1 MSLKNSN
8 AKIKIPKL
16 FKDKLK
22 NKRINRIYK
31 NFEKSLKIDENFIVG
46 VSGGPDSLALAF
58 LAKIYS
64 IKKKIES
71 KFVIIDH
78 KLRKESSK
86 EAKSVQK
93 ILKKFHIV
101 SKILIWKG
109 KKPDKN
115 IQSLARQKRYNL
127 LINYCKRSKF
137 KNILLGHHQDDLF
150 ENFFIRILRGSGLKG
165 LVSLNEKNQV
175 ENINIL
181 RPLLSFKKEDLI
193 FLSKIVFNFYVK
205 DPSNE
210 NVKFK
215 RIKIRKLLFELEKD
229 GLNKNK
235 FLKTIGNLKHSDTVL
250 NYYVNN
256 NLINNSY
263 FSKKNKK
270 LFLNKDF
277 FEQPFEVI
285 FRSFSD
291 SIKKIGE
298 NYYSSRGKKL
308 EKMIF
313 EIKKNSS
320 FKATLGKCVIEKVNQ
335 TVIISKEH

>member
-1 MSLKNSN
+1 MSLKNSS
-8 AKIKIPKL
+8 AKIRIPKL

-22 NKRINRIYK
+22 NKRINKIYK
-31 NFEKSLKIDENFIVG
+31 SFEKSLKIDENFIVG

-101 SKILIWKG
+101 SKILTWKG

-137 KNILLGHHQDDLF
+137 KNILLGHHQDDLL

-165 LVSLNEKNQV
+165 LISLNEKNQV

-193 FLSKIVFNFYVK
+193 FLSKIVFNFYIK

-229 GLNKNK
+229 GLDKNK
-235 FLKTIGNLKHSDTVL
+235 FLKTISNLKQSDAVL
-250 NYYVNN
+250 NFYVNSN
-256 NLINNSY
+256 MINNSY
-263 FSKKNKK
+263 FSKKNNK

-298 NYYSSRGKKL
+298 NYYPSRGKKL

-313 EIKKNSS
+313 EIKKNSP
-320 FKATLGKCVIEKVNQ
+320 FKATLGNCVIEKVNQ

>member
-1 MSLKNSN
+1 MSLKNSS
-8 AKIKIPKL
+8 AKIRIPKL
-16 FKDKLK
+16 FKEKLK
-22 NKRINRIYK
+22 NKRINKIYK

-58 LAKIYS
+58 LAKLYS
-64 IKKKIES
+64 IKKKLES

-101 SKILIWKG
+101 SEILIWKG

-115 IQSLARQKRYNL
+115 IQSLSRQKRYNL
-127 LINYCKRSKF
+127 LINYCKRSKI
-137 KNILLGHHQDDLF
+137 KNILLGHHQDDLL

-165 LVSLNEKNQV
+165 LVSLNEKNQF

-215 RIKIRKLLFELEKD
+215 RIKIRKLLLELEKD
-229 GLNKNK
+229 GLDKNK
-235 FLKTIGNLKHSDTVL
+235 FLKTISNLKQSDTVL
-250 NYYVNN
+250 NFYVNN

-263 FSKKNKK
+263 FSKKNNK

-277 FEQPFEVI
+277 FDQPFEVI

-291 SIKKIGE
+291 SIKKIGD
-298 NYYSSRGKKL
+298 NYYPSRGKKL

-313 EIKKNSS
+313 EIKKNTS
-320 FKATLGKCVIEKVNQ
+320 FKATLGGCVIKKVNQ

>member
-1 MSLKNSN
+1 M
-8 AKIKIPKL
+8 
-16 FKDKLK
+16 
-22 NKRINRIYK
+22 
-31 NFEKSLKIDENFIVG
+31 
-46 VSGGPDSLALAF
+46 
-58 LAKIYS
+58 
-64 IKKKIES
+64 
-71 KFVIIDH
+71 
-78 KLRKESSK
+78 
-86 EAKSVQK
+86 
-93 ILKKFHIV
+93 
-101 SKILIWKG
+101 
-109 KKPDKN
+109 
-115 IQSLARQKRYNL
+115 
-127 LINYCKRSKF
+127 
-137 KNILLGHHQDDLF
+137 LGHHQDDLL

-165 LVSLNEKNQV
+165 LISLNEKNQF

-181 RPLLSFKKEDLI
+181 RPLLSFKKKDLI

-229 GLNKNK
+229 GLDKNK
-235 FLKTIGNLKHSDTVL
+235 FLKTISNLKQSDAVL
-250 NYYVNN
+250 NFYVNKN
-256 NLINNSY
+256 MINNSY
-263 FSKKNKK
+263 FSKKNNK

-298 NYYSSRGKKL
+298 NYYPSRGKKL

-320 FKATLGKCVIEKVNQ
+320 FKATLGRLCY
-335 TVIISKEH
+335 